1 MKYLTKHIKI
11 CIAEECG
18 WRRIRERDRLREREN
33 ERERERDRQTDR
45 MKWEREVKV
54 EGIG

>member
-1 MKYLTKHIKI
+1 MSVDGGGL
-11 CIAEECG
+11 
-18 WRRIRERDRLREREN
+18 
-33 ERERERDRQTDR
+33 ERDRQTDR